1 MSVKMD
7 RDFSAWG
14 SVAIG
19 CAVFAFINPTAAFEN
34 DLSGDVI
41 PGSPVVDIESF
52 PGMTVALSPYATPEP
67 FADPLNIVTDLVFD
81 ALGRG
86 YAAQLNG
93 TVRFLDAARSLTAA
107 PVLVSDDLTDPVNA
121 RDLGMTA
128 VALHP
133 DFLTVGTP
141 GYGKLYTIESGIGN
155 DPNIPKGDPAGVD
168 RLPASHAD
176 FAPAYGPTGSDIRFK
191 ANSNHY
197 SGVFEY
203 TLDPND
209 LANPAAAPPTKREVL
224 LTFQPHHA
232 HNLGDLLFDP
242 RSQPGDD
249 DYGLLY
255 VSSADGGNGTGY
267 QNNAN
272 GLGFMP
278 GPNPANNSVFGRIL
292 RIDPLDP
299 TAPGVD
305 LTNRDVFLGT
315 DPDDREGDAIAK
327 FSVPTGPVANPLSR
341 NPSAVTGDDLVWAFG
356 LRNPYRLF
364 IDPDEPRTST
374 TLWASDT
381 GQQNV
386 EGIRTVTAGSDGGW
400 GILEGGFFYVGNSD
414 NKNAVPTLVQG
425 LDRTA
430 LEALTVT
437 VAAGQSGSATRSLTT
452 DEIDRM
458 LQVDFPDFQYD
469 HTDGVSP
476 MGGMV
481 YRGDRLDPIAGHFLF
496 AEYQGDSDS
505 DLVDVDGRTIGD
517 QAILLVAN
525 PDDPLGQIFALAT
538 RANQTPVPDR
548 ILGFA
553 EAPDGEALVYG
564 FNLTETGVE
573 GVIYRL
579 DVAGRI
585 IPEPAALSL
594 FVVAGLSR
602 RWRR

>member
-1 MSVKMD
+1 MSVLCWQPG
-7 RDFSAWG
+7 SAWG
-14 SVAIG
+14 LAAFG
-19 CAVFAFINPTAAFEN
+19 CATLTVATTAVAFEN
-34 DLSGDVI
+34 DLSGDVVA
-41 PGSPVVDIESF
+41 GSPVVNIEPF
-52 PGMTVALSPYATPEP
+52 AGLTVALSPYATPEP
-67 FADPLNIVTDLVFD
+67 TADPLSIVSDLVFD
-81 ALGRG
+81 AQGRG

-93 TVRFLDAARSLTAA
+93 TVRFIDASGSLAAA
-107 PVLVSDDLTDPVNA
+107 PAVLSDDLTDPING
-121 RDLGMTA
+121 RDIGMTA

-133 DFLTVGTP
+133 DFLNVGTP
-141 GYGKLYTIESGIGN
+141 GYGKLYTVESGIGN
-155 DPNIPKGDPAGVD
+155 DPTILKGDPAGVD

-176 FAPAYGPTGSDIRFK
+176 FAPTYGPTGIDIRFK
-191 ANSNHY
+191 ANTNHY

-203 TLDPND
+203 TLDPN
-209 LANPAAAPPTKREVL
+209 NPTAGVSAKREVL

-242 RSQPGDD
+242 RAQPGDD

-255 VSSADGGNGTGY
+255 ISNADGGNGTGY
-267 QNNAN
+267 QNNSN

-299 TAPGVD
+299 NAPGVD
-305 LTNRDVFLGT
+305 LTNRDIFLGT

-341 NPSAVTGDDLVWAFG
+341 NPNALTGDDLVWAFG
-356 LRNPYRLF
+356 LRNPYRIY
-364 IDPDEPRTST
+364 IDPEEPRTST
-374 TLWASDT
+374 TIWASET

-386 EGIRTVTAGSDGGW
+386 EGIRTVTAGGDGGW
-400 GILEGGFFYVGNSD
+400 GVVEGGFFYVGQSS
-414 NKNAVPTLVQG
+414 NKAEPTLVQG
-425 LDRTA
+425 LTRTE
-430 LEALTVT
+430 LENLTVT
-437 VAAGQSGSATRSLTT
+437 VATGETTSTTRSLTT
-452 DEIDRM
+452 GEIDRI

-476 MGGMV
+476 MAGLI
-481 YRGDRLDPIAGHFLF
+481 YRGDRLDPLEGMFLF
-496 AEYQGDSDS
+496 AEFQGDSAS

-525 PDDPLGQIFALAT
+525 PDDPLGQIFALST
-538 RANQTPVPDR
+538 RLGQTDVPDR

-579 DVAGRI
+579 DVAGRV
-585 IPEPAALSL
+585 IPEPAALI
-594 FVVAGLSR
+594 GLTGFGLALR
-602 RWRR
+602 RRR